1 MATSRK
7 PEWTEKINM
16 KENVEN
22 GLELKTGLTKID
34 VVLEEVRGSRYVF
47 AGFNQKLGPRL
58 QYFFWNCVTESC
70 DRITKPLGKVN
81 IIDQIKKDITKVT
94 VEAYGEE

>member
-1 MATSRK
+1 MGK
-7 PEWTEKINM
+7 
-16 KENVEN
+16 
-22 GLELKTGLTKID
+22 GLELKTGLTSIE

-47 AGFNQKLGPRL
+47 AGRNRKKWPQL
-58 QYFFWNCVTESC
+58 QYFFWNSITESC
-70 DRITKPLGKVN
+70 DRITIPSGQDK